1 MLEVIKFIKADHRV
15 NRIFIADKKID
26 KEHRTT
32 VIGYTINPEFGE
44 ELQEIHSRIFDYLD
58 NDRREQYTLISL
70 DEIQFFS
77 RSLKRLKAP

>member
-1 MLEVIKFIKADHRV
+1 MFMFIKCLLKTSLFQLHWKAVMLEVIKFIKADHRV

-44 ELQEIHSRIFDYLD
+44 ELKKFIAVF
-58 NDRREQYTLISL
+58 LI
-70 DEIQFFS
+70 I
-77 RSLKRLKAP
+77 